1 MVVIEKKKITK
12 RTNLRDNLKKNN
24 LNTYKNIK

>member
-1 MVVIEKKKITK
+1 MAVVEKKKITK